1 MIRSASGYGRG
12 RNNTELTMLKIAV
25 LAPIPRASV
34 RIATAANAGF
44 LVNWRRAKRKLFI
57 TKRHHGI
64 DAGRATRGNEARR
77 CGNRGQ
83 QRCDRKINGRV
94 ERIDL
99 EQNILERRGGDD
111 AEKQCDPARA

>member
-25 LAPIPRASV
+25 LAPMPSASV

-57 TKRHHGI
+57 TKRDHWI
-64 DAGRATRGNEARR
+64 DASGAPGWNETGGGGN
-77 CGNRGQ
+77 CGQ
-83 QRCDRKINGRV
+83 QSCDRKINGRIECV
-94 ERIDL
+94 DFE
-99 EQNILERRGGDD
+99 EN
-111 AEKQCDPARA
+111 